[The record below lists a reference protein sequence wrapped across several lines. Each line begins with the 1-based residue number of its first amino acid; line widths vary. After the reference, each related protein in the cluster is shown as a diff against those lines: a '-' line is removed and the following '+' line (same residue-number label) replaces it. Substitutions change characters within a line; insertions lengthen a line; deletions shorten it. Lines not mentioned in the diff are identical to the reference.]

1 MLIYFTGDSSAAQG
15 VNVLIEGKMYG
26 FTEEGAL
33 INAPGEAKIA
43 GKWYLF
49 GDNDQLLTGMQI
61 LSDKRQVYY
70 DLETAQMKYGQLN
83 LAGKWYLFD
92 KINGAMQTGFK
103 DLKSTDKIR
112 LSITINRGR
121 CNMANS

>member
-1 MLIYFTGDSSAAQG
+1 MHQ
-15 VNVLIEGKMYG
+15 VKQ
-26 FTEEGAL
+26 
-33 INAPGEAKIA
+33 KIA

-103 DLKSTDKIR
+103 DLKEYGQK
-112 LSITINRGR
+112 
-121 CNMANS
+121 